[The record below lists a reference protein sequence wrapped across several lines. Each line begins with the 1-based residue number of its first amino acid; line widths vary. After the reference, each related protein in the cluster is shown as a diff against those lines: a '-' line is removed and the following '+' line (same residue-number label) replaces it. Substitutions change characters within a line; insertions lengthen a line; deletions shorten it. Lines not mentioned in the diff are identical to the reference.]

1 MPEPT
6 CSVEVLMDWD
16 TQLRWRKYIEIKLN
30 RLGAEV
36 GGNAGFQAERVTAI
50 MDEIDG
56 LRKDLTALSN
66 SVGGLPERIE
76 RMAEFLTELK
86 KERKNGGE

>member
-1 MPEPT
+1 ME
-6 CSVEVLMDWD
+6 SDSWD

-36 GGNAGFQAERVTAI
+36 GGNAGCQAERVTAI

-56 LRKDLTALSN
+56 LRQELKA
-66 SVGGLPERIE
+66 VAERIE

-86 KERKNGGE
+86 KERKNGE

>member
-1 MPEPT
+1 ME
-6 CSVEVLMDWD
+6 SDSWD

-30 RLGAEV
+30 RLASEV
-36 GGNAGFQAERVTAI
+36 GGNAGAQAERVTAI

-56 LRKDLTALSN
+56 LRQELKAIS
-66 SVGGLPERIE
+66 ERVE

-86 KERKNGGE
+86 KERKDGETQ